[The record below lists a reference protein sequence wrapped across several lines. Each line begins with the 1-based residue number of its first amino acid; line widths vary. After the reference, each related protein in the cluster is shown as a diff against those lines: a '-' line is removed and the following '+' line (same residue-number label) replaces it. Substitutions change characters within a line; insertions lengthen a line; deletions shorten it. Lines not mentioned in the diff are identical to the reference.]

1 MDSRNYSSFTDLVWG
16 DINLEDELFGVSKSS
31 PLLVEDSPLNDEVVI
46 SKKKPAR
53 GVNFSAEEDK
63 LLVATWLNTSVV
75 PVYGN
80 EQHKITFYGKVAKY
94 FTDHK
99 TDSTRSVASLTTRW
113 GTINR
118 ETVKFCRSLAKI
130 EVKNESGTADHDKV

>member
-1 MDSRNYSSFTDLVWG
+1 MDSRHYSSFTDVLQG
-16 DINLEDELFGVSKSS
+16 NINLEDELFGVFESS
-31 PLLVEDSPLNDEVVI
+31 PLLVEDSPLNDEVST
-46 SKKKPAR
+46 SKKKSTY
-53 GVNFSAEEDK
+53 GINFNVEEDN
-63 LLVATWLNTSVV
+63 LLVAAWLNTSVD

-80 EQHKITFYGKVAKY
+80 EQYKTTFYGKVAKY

-118 ETVKFCRSLAKI
+118 ETVKFCGSLSKI